1 MIVPPVMALVLASMP
16 LSPLH
21 VQTQPV
27 RVVNDTVARGIPPS
41 TAAPSAARVPA
52 TSDTRPRS

>member
-1 MIVPPVMALVLASMP
+1 MIVPPVMALALVLASMP

-27 RVVNDTVARGIPPS
+27 RVVNDTVAHGVPPS
-41 TAAPSAARVPA
+41 TAAPA